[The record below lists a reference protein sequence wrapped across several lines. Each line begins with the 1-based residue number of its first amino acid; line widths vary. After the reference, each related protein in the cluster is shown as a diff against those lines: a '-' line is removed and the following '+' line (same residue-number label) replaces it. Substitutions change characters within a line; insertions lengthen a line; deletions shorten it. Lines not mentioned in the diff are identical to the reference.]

1 MVYALHTYSFVCLH
15 AQRDSGWDLS
25 NIPSMRRS
33 ALSPDQTPRRELK
46 IQSAVES
53 FLTKFE
59 VFNHCVECL
68 MLLLKQNDFRQRN

>member
-15 AQRDSGWDLS
+15 AQRDSS

-46 IQSAVES
+46 IQSAVEF
-53 FLTKFE
+53 FLTNFE
-59 VFNHCVECL
+59 VFKHCVKCL
-68 MLLLKQNDFRQRN
+68 MLLLKQNDFRRRN